1 MQLLQTCRRA
11 LTPLP
16 TALACPTELGGAL
29 DPPPIIDIDG
39 TIYVA
44 YKVDG
49 NNHGHGGICGNTV
62 PPLVDTPILLQ
73 RLAEDA
79 ITPVGP
85 PVDIID
91 RTRDDSPL
99 VEAPAIV
106 QSDKGVYFLSFSSG
120 CTRIPSY
127 DLKYATSTKING
139 SYKRASRPLLMTGDW
154 NLLAPDSVS
163 VRRDESRWRMGFH
176 ARVMTPF
183 GGVREMFAA
192 ALILNGTTATFDWS

>member
-1 MQLLQTCRRA
+1 M
-11 LTPLP
+11 
-16 TALACPTELGGAL
+16 
-29 DPPPIIDIDG
+29 
-39 TIYVA
+39 A

-127 DLKYATSTKING
+127 DLKYATSTKIND